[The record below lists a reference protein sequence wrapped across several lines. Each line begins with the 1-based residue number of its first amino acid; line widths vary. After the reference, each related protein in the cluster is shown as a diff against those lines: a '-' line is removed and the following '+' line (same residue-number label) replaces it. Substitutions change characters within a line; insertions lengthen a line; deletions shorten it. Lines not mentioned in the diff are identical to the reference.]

1 MVIWLIGLSGA
12 GKTTLAREV
21 IRHARGKGIT
31 AVLVD
36 GDAVRDLFGN
46 DLDFSIEGRRANAG
60 RISRLCQFLD
70 QQGIHV
76 VCAVLSLFPE
86 SQQWNR
92 HNYRAY
98 HEVFIETPMRV
109 LQKRDSKGL
118 YAKALRGDIKNVVG
132 VDIPFP
138 PPLWPDV
145 IIRNDRDLGFL
156 LSHAA
161 TLAALLG
168 PGAA

>member
-1 MVIWLIGLSGA
+1 MVIWIIGLSGA

-21 IRHARGKGIT
+21 IRRARAKGAT

-36 GDAVRDLFGN
+36 GDAVRELFGN
-46 DLDFSIEGRRANAG
+46 DLDFSIEGRRANAR
-60 RISRLCQFLD
+60 RISRLCHFLD

-92 HNYRAY
+92 DNYRAY
-98 HEVFIETPMRV
+98 HEVFIDTPMQA
-109 LQKRDSKGL
+109 LQDRDSKGL
-118 YAKALRGDIKNVVG
+118 YAKALRGDIQNVVG

-138 PPLWPDV
+138 PPRRPDV
-145 IIRNDRDLGFL
+145 IIHNDRDLGFL

-161 TLAALLG
+161 MLAALLDH
-168 PGAA
+168 GAA